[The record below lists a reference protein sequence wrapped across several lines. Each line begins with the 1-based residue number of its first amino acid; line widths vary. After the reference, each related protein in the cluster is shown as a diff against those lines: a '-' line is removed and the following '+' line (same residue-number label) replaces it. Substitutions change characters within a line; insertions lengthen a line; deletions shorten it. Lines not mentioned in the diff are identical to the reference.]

1 MDLST
6 AKSHQKG
13 CLNPAV
19 GTSQIRFWNSPWWL
33 QYQYNIPCPRQKK
46 RTSML
51 LSVGITDAHTVRHFK
66 AVTGSHKRAGLLVHF
81 FAEFVGRNVQII
93 INQCRSAGFRLYIAD
108 VRFAADPIVQNL
120 QILPDD
126 LSAAFLADSQVPN
139 TVVTE

>member
-1 MDLST
+1 M
-6 AKSHQKG
+6 
-13 CLNPAV
+13 
-19 GTSQIRFWNSPWWL
+19 
-33 QYQYNIPCPRQKK
+33 
-46 RTSML
+46 
-51 LSVGITDAHTVRHFK
+51 RHFK

-126 LSAAFLADSQVPN
+126 LSAAFQQLIAVLQRSCCQHFIEYTAAHKIIIPMRKAALYNAHIVCCNPAKPKTGQRKN
-139 TVVTE
+139 L